1 MAKVVSNPRG
11 GGGGGGK
18 GATIAVVAVAVV
30 ATVATGGLAAAGAAT
45 VIGTTLTGAAATTT
59 IIGSATVGSVV
70 GGAVIGAGVGAV
82 TGAVQASL
90 VGDNILEGALTGG
103 AVGAASGG
111 AGMLG
116 AGAGAELASEGL
128 QLSTVAGSAD
138 ADLTRAVVEAS
149 KGGTAFATGAAIQ
162 DQNIGEWAAV
172 GAITGAAVPLV
183 TAGLNYSGVPA
194 GDTRNIV
201 AGTVGGALAGGGSA
215 AVTGGDVGTG
225 ALTGAASGLVGS
237 VARPYVTDLANT
249 IFGTGAAAPTGAQ
262 ALNAQERGQLAGTL
276 AGTATGQPVSNEQ
289 FVENAYQALFGRPP
303 EAAGMAYWTGEM
315 AAGATPEQTLNN
327 MIAGAT
333 AGDAAA
339 AARFNA
345 AQYLTTP
352 LSAEIG
358 GDGGPGQIDKGAG
371 EFGGDQDVEVIGD
384 YETTPKGGTFTQEIV
399 PDEGAVTSEYE
410 RGASES
416 ANLLRDLFTFG
427 AEQGVGGSK
436 TVVPFGAGGVTE
448 ADRAILETT
457 GLLPL
462 GGDKTATGDNVL
474 TTFGGDKTGVTSTG
488 TIGTGTGVTGTG
500 TGTGVTGTGT
510 GTGTGTVTGTGTGTG
525 MAGTGFGNTTLIG
538 ATSGPGTTLTSFG
551 QGGGSGGG
559 GGAEAGGG
567 TSTSTGTTGGTTGG
581 GQTTGRPDVTRPPG
595 TRREEQVRI
604 SPIVTDP
611 RIAPTVQRQ
620 AASQPV
626 LSAGLDP
633 ATSGVILSRFGNKNQ
648 VWNEATLRLAD
659 ALGLL

>member
-1 MAKVVSNPRG
+1 MGGSVEETVVIG
-11 GGGGGGK
+11 
-18 GATIAVVAVAVV
+18 VAIV

-45 VIGTTLTGAAATTT
+45 VVGASLTGAAATTT

-90 VGDNILEGALTGG
+90 VGDDILEGALTGG
-103 AVGAASGG
+103 AVGALSGG
-111 AGMLG
+111 AGIVG
-116 AGAGAELASEGL
+116 AGAGGELAAELG
-128 QLSTVAGSAD
+128 LSTVAGSVD
-138 ADLTRAVVEAS
+138 ADLTKAVVEAS
-149 KGGTAFATGAAIQ
+149 KGGTAFATGAAVQ

-172 GAITGAAVPLV
+172 GALTGAATPLV
-183 TAGLNYSGVPA
+183 TAGLNYSGMGA

-237 VARPYVTDLANT
+237 VARPYLTDLANT
-249 IFGTGAAAPTGAQ
+249 VFGTGAAAPTGAQ

-303 EAAGMAYWTGEM
+303 EAEGMAYWTREM

-327 MIAGAT
+327 MIAGAS

-399 PDEGAVTSEYE
+399 PDEGAVTSEYD

-457 GLLPL
+457 GLMPYGADKGTV
-462 GGDKTATGDNVL
+462 GGDTTL
-474 TTFGGDKTGVTSTG
+474 TQFGGGGGS
-488 TIGTGTGVTGTG
+488 
-500 TGTGVTGTGT
+500 
-510 GTGTGTVTGTGTGTG
+510 TGTG
-525 MAGTGFGNTTLIG
+525 MAGTGFGDTTLIG

>member
-1 MAKVVSNPRG
+1 MSKG
-11 GGGGGGK
+11 GD
-18 GATIAVVAVAVV
+18 IVEVAVVAVAVV
-30 ATVATGGLAAAGAAT
+30 ATVATGGLAAAGAAG
-45 VIGTTLTGAAATTT
+45 VIGEFVLGAAVASEV
-59 IIGSATVGSVV
+59 IVGSATVGSVV
-70 GGAVIGAGVGAV
+70 GGSVIGAGVGAV
-82 TGAVQASL
+82 TGGVQAAI
-90 VGDNILEGALTGG
+90 VGNDIAEGALTGAGVG
-103 AVGAASGG
+103 AVSGG

-116 AGAGAELASEGL
+116 AGAGGALAGELG
-128 QLSTVAGSAD
+128 LSTAAGTVD
-138 ADLTRAVVEAS
+138 ADLTKAVVEAS
-149 KGGTAFATGAAIQ
+149 KGGTAFGTGAAIQ

-172 GAITGAAVPLV
+172 GAITGAATPLV
-183 TAGLNYSGVPA
+183 TAGLNYSGVGA
-194 GDTRNIV
+194 GETRNIV

-215 AVTGGDVGTG
+215 AVTGGDVATG
-225 ALTGAASGLVGS
+225 ALTGAGSGLVGS
-237 VARPYVTDLANT
+237 IARPYVTDLANT
-249 IFGTGAAAPTGAQ
+249 LFGTGAAAPTGAQ
-262 ALNAQERGQLAGTL
+262 ALNAQERGQLAGAL

-289 FVENAYQALFGRPP
+289 FVENAYQALFGRSAEP
-303 EAAGMAYWTGEM
+303 EGMAYWTREM
-315 AAGATPEQTLNN
+315 AAGASPEQTLNN
-327 MIAGAT
+327 MIAGALG
-333 AGDAAA
+333 GDVQAAA
-339 AARFNA
+339 QFNA
-345 AQYLTTP
+345 QRYLTTP

-358 GDGGPGQIDKGAG
+358 GDGGPGQIDEGAG

-399 PDEGAVTSEYE
+399 PDEGAVTSEYD

-457 GLLPL
+457 GLMPYGADKGTV
-462 GGDKTATGDNVL
+462 GGDTTL
-474 TTFGGDKTGVTSTG
+474 TQFGGGGGS
-488 TIGTGTGVTGTG
+488 
-500 TGTGVTGTGT
+500 
-510 GTGTGTVTGTGTGTG
+510 TGTG
-525 MAGTGFGNTTLIG
+525 MAGTGFGDTTLIG
-538 ATSGPGTTLTSFG
+538 ATSGPGTTLTPFG

-559 GGAEAGGG
+559 GGGGGGG
-567 TSTSTGTTGGTTGG
+567 TSSSTGTTGGTTGG
-581 GQTTGRPDVTRPPG
+581 GDTTGRRDVTQPPG
-595 TRREEQVRI
+595 RRREEQVRI

>member
-1 MAKVVSNPRG
+1 MVKKVVPNPVG

-45 VIGTTLTGAAATTT
+45 AIGASLTGAAATTT

-128 QLSTVAGSAD
+128 QLSTAAGSVD

-149 KGGTAFATGAAIQ
+149 KGATAFGTGAAIQ

-215 AVTGGDVGTG
+215 AVTGGDVEAG
-225 ALTGAASGLVGS
+225 AMTGAASGLVGS
-237 VARPYVTDLANT
+237 IARPYVTDLANT
-249 IFGTGAAAPTGAQ
+249 LFGTGAAAPTGAQ
-262 ALNAQERGQLAGTL
+262 ALNAQERGQLAGVL
-276 AGTATGQPVSNEQ
+276 SGTASGQTVSNEQ

-315 AAGATPEQTLNN
+315 AAGASPEQTLNN

-358 GDGGPGQIDKGAG
+358 GGEEGG
-371 EFGGDQDVEVIGD
+371 QDVEVVGD
-384 YETTPKGGTFTQEIV
+384 YETTPKTGGGGAFTQEIV
-399 PDEGAVTSEYE
+399 PDEGAVASEFE
-410 RGASES
+410 RGGSES

-448 ADRAILETT
+448 TDRAILETT
-457 GLLPL
+457 GLLPF

-474 TTFGGDKTGVTSTG
+474 ATFGGDKTGVTSTG

-500 TGTGVTGTGT
+500 TGTGIGVTG
-510 GTGTGTVTGTGTGTG
+510 TGTGTGTG

-559 GGAEAGGG
+559 GGGGGGGAEAGGG
-567 TSTSTGTTGGTTGG
+567 TSTSTSTTGGTTGG
-581 GQTTGRPDVTRPPG
+581 GETTGRRDVTQPPG

-620 AASQPV
+620 AAAQPV

>member
-1 MAKVVSNPRG
+1 MGGSVEETVVIG
-11 GGGGGGK
+11 
-18 GATIAVVAVAVV
+18 VAIV

-45 VIGTTLTGAAATTT
+45 VVGATLTGAAATTT

-90 VGDNILEGALTGG
+90 VGDDILEGALTGG
-103 AVGAASGG
+103 AVGALSGG
-111 AGMLG
+111 AGIVG
-116 AGAGAELASEGL
+116 AGAGGELAAELG
-128 QLSTVAGSAD
+128 LSTVAGSVD
-138 ADLTRAVVEAS
+138 ADLTKAVVEAS
-149 KGGTAFATGAAIQ
+149 KGGTAFATGAAVQ

-172 GAITGAAVPLV
+172 GAITGAATPLV
-183 TAGLNYSGVPA
+183 TAGLNYSGVAA

-215 AVTGGDVGTG
+215 AVTGGDVATG
-225 ALTGAASGLVGS
+225 AMTGAGSGLVGS
-237 VARPYVTDLANT
+237 IARPYVTDLANT
-249 IFGTGAAAPTGAQ
+249 IFGTGTAAPTGAQ
-262 ALNAQERGQLAGTL
+262 ALNAQERGQLAGAL
-276 AGTATGQPVSNEQ
+276 AGTASGQPVSNQQ

-303 EAAGMAYWTGEM
+303 EAAGLAYWTGEM
-315 AAGATPEQTLNN
+315 AAGASPEQTLNN
-327 MIAGAT
+327 MIAGAS

-358 GDGGPGQIDKGAG
+358 GNGGPGQIDEGAG

-399 PDEGAVTSEYE
+399 PDEGAITSEYD

-436 TVVPFGAGGVTE
+436 TVVPFGASGVTE

-457 GLLPL
+457 GLMPYGADKGTV
-462 GGDKTATGDNVL
+462 GGDTTL
-474 TTFGGDKTGVTSTG
+474 TQFGGGGGS
-488 TIGTGTGVTGTG
+488 
-500 TGTGVTGTGT
+500 
-510 GTGTGTVTGTGTGTG
+510 TGTG
-525 MAGTGFGNTTLIG
+525 MAGTGFGDTTLIG

-551 QGGGSGGG
+551 QGGGGGG
-559 GGAEAGGG
+559 GGG
-567 TSTSTGTTGGTTGG
+567 TSSSTGTTGGTTGG
-581 GQTTGRPDVTRPPG
+581 GETTGRRDVTQPPG
-595 TRREEQVRI
+595 RPREEQVRI

>member
-1 MAKVVSNPRG
+1 MGGSVEETVVIG
-11 GGGGGGK
+11 
-18 GATIAVVAVAVV
+18 VAIV

-45 VIGTTLTGAAATTT
+45 VVGATLTGAAATTT

-90 VGDNILEGALTGG
+90 VGDDILEGALTGG
-103 AVGAASGG
+103 AVGALSGG
-111 AGMLG
+111 AGIVG
-116 AGAGAELASEGL
+116 AGAGGELAAELG
-128 QLSTVAGSAD
+128 LSTVAGSVD
-138 ADLTRAVVEAS
+138 ADLTKAVVEAS
-149 KGGTAFATGAAIQ
+149 KGGTAFATGAAVQ

-172 GAITGAAVPLV
+172 GAITGAATPLV
-183 TAGLNYSGVPA
+183 TAGLNYSGVAA

-215 AVTGGDVGTG
+215 AVTGGDVATG
-225 ALTGAASGLVGS
+225 ALTGAGSGLVGS
-237 VARPYVTDLANT
+237 IARPYVTDLANT
-249 IFGTGAAAPTGAQ
+249 LFGTGTAAPTGAQ
-262 ALNAQERGQLAGTL
+262 ALNAQERGQLAGAL
-276 AGTATGQPVSNEQ
+276 AGTASGQPVSNEQ

-303 EAAGMAYWTGEM
+303 EAAGLAYWTGEM
-315 AAGATPEQTLNN
+315 AAGASPEQTLNN
-327 MIAGAT
+327 MIAGAS

-358 GDGGPGQIDKGAG
+358 GNGGPGQIDEGAG

-384 YETTPKGGTFTQEIV
+384 YETTPKSGTFTQEIV
-399 PDEGAVTSEYE
+399 PDEGAGAAEYE

-416 ANLLRDLFTFG
+416 ANVLRDLFTFG

-457 GLLPL
+457 GLLPF

-500 TGTGVTGTGT
+500 TGTGTGVTGTGT
-510 GTGTGTVTGTGTGTG
+510 GTGTDTG
-525 MAGTGFGNTTLIG
+525 MAGTGFG
-538 ATSGPGTTLTSFG
+538 
-551 QGGGSGGG
+551 
-559 GGAEAGGG
+559 AGR
-567 TSTSTGTTGGTTGG
+567 STSKTA
-581 GQTTGRPDVTRPPG
+581 RVN
-595 TRREEQVRI
+595 
-604 SPIVTDP
+604 S
-611 RIAPTVQRQ
+611 
-620 AASQPV
+620 
-626 LSAGLDP
+626 LS
-633 ATSGVILSRFGNKNQ
+633 
-648 VWNEATLRLAD
+648 ELA
-659 ALGLL
+659 

>member
-1 MAKVVSNPRG
+1 MGGSVEETVVVG
-11 GGGGGGK
+11 
-18 GATIAVVAVAVV
+18 VAIV
-30 ATVATGGLAAAGAAT
+30 ATVATGGLAAVGAAT

-90 VGDNILEGALTGG
+90 VGDDILEGALTGG
-103 AVGAASGG
+103 AVGALSGG
-111 AGMLG
+111 AGIVG
-116 AGAGAELASEGL
+116 AGAGGELAAELG
-128 QLSTVAGSAD
+128 LSTVAGSVD
-138 ADLTRAVVEAS
+138 ADLTKAVVEAS
-149 KGGTAFATGAAIQ
+149 KGGTAFATGAAVQ

-172 GAITGAAVPLV
+172 GAITGAATPLV
-183 TAGLNYSGVPA
+183 TAGLNYSGVAA

-215 AVTGGDVGTG
+215 AVTGGDVATG
-225 ALTGAASGLVGS
+225 ALTGAGSGLVGS
-237 VARPYVTDLANT
+237 IARPYVTDLANT
-249 IFGTGAAAPTGAQ
+249 LFGTGTAAPTGAQ
-262 ALNAQERGQLAGTL
+262 ALNAQERGQLAGAL
-276 AGTATGQPVSNEQ
+276 AGTASGQPVSNEQ

-303 EAAGMAYWTGEM
+303 EAAGLAYWTGEM

-327 MIAGAT
+327 MIAGAS

-358 GDGGPGQIDKGAG
+358 GNGGPGQIDEGAG

-399 PDEGAVTSEYE
+399 PDEGAVTSEYD

-457 GLLPL
+457 GLMPYGADKGTV
-462 GGDKTATGDNVL
+462 GGDTTL
-474 TTFGGDKTGVTSTG
+474 TQFGGGGGS
-488 TIGTGTGVTGTG
+488 
-500 TGTGVTGTGT
+500 
-510 GTGTGTVTGTGTGTG
+510 TGTG

-559 GGAEAGGG
+559 GGGGGGGAEAGGG
-567 TSTSTGTTGGTTGG
+567 TSTSTSTTGGTTGG
-581 GQTTGRPDVTRPPG
+581 GETTGRRDVTQPPG
-595 TRREEQVRI
+595 RRREEQVRI

>member
-1 MAKVVSNPRG
+1 MGGSVEETVVVG
-11 GGGGGGK
+11 
-18 GATIAVVAVAVV
+18 VAIV
-30 ATVATGGLAAAGAAT
+30 ATVATGGLAAVGAAT
-45 VIGTTLTGAAATTT
+45 VIGATLTGAAATTT

-90 VGDNILEGALTGG
+90 VGDDILEGALTGG
-103 AVGAASGG
+103 AVGALSGG
-111 AGMLG
+111 AGIVG
-116 AGAGAELASEGL
+116 AGAGGELAAELG
-128 QLSTVAGSAD
+128 LSTVAGSVD
-138 ADLTRAVVEAS
+138 ADLTKAVVEAS
-149 KGGTAFATGAAIQ
+149 KGGTAFATGAAVQ

-172 GAITGAAVPLV
+172 GALTGAATPLV
-183 TAGLNYSGVPA
+183 TAGLNYSGMGA

-303 EAAGMAYWTGEM
+303 EAEGMAYWTREM
-315 AAGATPEQTLNN
+315 AAGASPEQTLNN
-327 MIAGAT
+327 MIAGAS

-358 GDGGPGQIDKGAG
+358 GDGGPGQIDEGAG

-399 PDEGAVTSEYE
+399 PDEGAGAAQIEKTYYHTSEMKMISNAMADY
-410 RGASES
+410 SVK
-416 ANLLRDLFTFG
+416 D
-427 AEQGVGGSK
+427 GVM
-436 TVVPFGAGGVTE
+436 VV
-448 ADRAILETT
+448 D
-457 GLLPL
+457 
-462 GGDKTATGDNVL
+462 
-474 TTFGGDKTGVTSTG
+474 
-488 TIGTGTGVTGTG
+488 
-500 TGTGVTGTGT
+500 
-510 GTGTGTVTGTGTGTG
+510 
-525 MAGTGFGNTTLIG
+525 
-538 ATSGPGTTLTSFG
+538 
-551 QGGGSGGG
+551 
-559 GGAEAGGG
+559 
-567 TSTSTGTTGGTTGG
+567 
-581 GQTTGRPDVTRPPG
+581 
-595 TRREEQVRI
+595 
-604 SPIVTDP
+604 
-611 RIAPTVQRQ
+611 
-620 AASQPV
+620 
-626 LSAGLDP
+626 
-633 ATSGVILSRFGNKNQ
+633 
-648 VWNEATLRLAD
+648 
-659 ALGLL
+659 